1 MSLDETHS
9 NKVLPPL
16 GPPEAVVLQLVR
28 LLRATAP
35 GHARDLVLQAARRH
49 RDALVELGY
58 EPDALAPLD
67 RFAASLA
74 CGADC
79 RSGSVVLW
87 RQ

>member
-1 MSLDETHS
+1 MSLEERHS
-9 NKVLPPL
+9 NRVLPSL
-16 GPPEAVVLQLVR
+16 GPPEDIVLQLVR

-35 GHARDLVLQAARRH
+35 GRAQDLVLQAARCH

-67 RFAASLA
+67 GFAASLA
-74 CGADC
+74 CPADR
-79 RSGSVVLW
+79 RSGAAVPW